1 MMPSLLKVP
10 VMAVFVIFF
19 VAYCGSALAHT
30 VTLLTQEDI
39 DRGAVQGQEKAASGT
54 VCTSGKCYEM
64 PASFSVI
71 ETRYATGP
79 QIEVV
84 EPPPDAEYK
93 APIRLIITFTPR
105 EGTQVDLKSFRLEYL
120 KLISIDIT
128 GRVAGYLGPTGVR
141 IERADLPPGDH
152 KLRIT
157 LKDTKRGISQ
167 QVYSVKIAK

>member
-1 MMPSLLKVP
+1 MTLSLSKAP
-10 VMAVFVIFF
+10 VIAAFVIFF
-19 VAYCGSALAHT
+19 AAFWGCAPAHAM
-30 VTLLTQEDI
+30 TLLTQEDI
-39 DRGAVQGQEKAASGT
+39 NRGSVQGQEKAASRT
-54 VCTSGKCYEM
+54 VCASGTCYEM
-64 PASFSVI
+64 PESFSVI
-71 ETRYATGP
+71 ETKYATGP

-93 APIRLIITFTPR
+93 APIRLIINFVPR

-128 GRVAGYLGPTGVR
+128 GRVAEYLGPTGVR
-141 IERADLPPGDH
+141 IERADLPPGNH

-157 LKDTKRGISQ
+157 IKDTKGGIGQ